1 MFFLSLGL
9 ALGLSGCLGSEGDEG
24 AAESFGSCQRALDCR
39 GKPVTPLFSQAVDPL
54 ASYDPQTT
62 CDPVA
67 KPGVI
72 AFRDLVLATY
82 PCTGDS
88 GIVRACSAGG
98 TSEHKEGRAW
108 DWKVTVGNPAADD
121 FLDWLLA
128 TDAQG
133 NRYAML
139 RRLGVMY
146 MIWNKRIWGA
156 YRPNDGWRTYTGASP
171 HTDHV
176 HFSFSWE
183 GAKKKTSF
191 WSGTAPSPDSG
202 VPQVD
207 HGVAPVDHGLPQR
220 DYGVPSPDR
229 GGAVADLG
237 LRYDRGGAATDS
249 RWPSL
254 DRGGWPSG
262 DVPGGQNPNMVSMSL
277 VGGCQVSWGTETAP
291 SSGLGLVLAF
301 LGLLAWFRR

>member
-1 MFFLSLGL
+1 MNLICPSLFRTFSFATLGL
-9 ALGLSGCLGSEGDEG
+9 ALVVSGCVGSEG
-24 AAESFGSCQRALDCR
+24 GSEILGTCQQALDCR
-39 GKPVTPLFSQAVDPL
+39 GQPVTPLFSQPVDSL

-88 GIVRACSAGG
+88 GIERACSVGG

-133 NRYAML
+133 HKYAML

-146 MIWNKRIWGA
+146 MVWNKRIWGA

-176 HFSFSWE
+176 HFSFSWD

-202 VPQVD
+202 VPQADHSVPQAD
-207 HGVAPVDHGLPQR
+207 HGVPQA
-220 DYGVPSPDR
+220 DY
-229 GGAVADLG
+229 
-237 LRYDRGGAATDS
+237 
-249 RWPSL
+249 
-254 DRGGWPSG
+254 
-262 DVPGGQNPNMVSMSL
+262 
-277 VGGCQVSWGTETAP
+277 
-291 SSGLGLVLAF
+291 
-301 LGLLAWFRR
+301 